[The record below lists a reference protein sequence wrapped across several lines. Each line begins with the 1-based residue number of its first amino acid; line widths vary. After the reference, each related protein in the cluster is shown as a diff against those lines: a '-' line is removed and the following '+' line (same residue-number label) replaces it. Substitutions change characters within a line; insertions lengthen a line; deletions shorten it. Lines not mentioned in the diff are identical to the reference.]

1 MDVKIKSEEGNFKM
15 RVAGLIIKEDKL
27 LTVNICNN
35 GFYCLPGGHVHLGES
50 SAEAIERE
58 IGEEVNLT
66 CKSAKLLAIIENFF
80 GESKKTHEVCY
91 FYVIE
96 PNEDIEVK
104 DYSIVE
110 NDEGELKNLEFKWI
124 GLDNLRQ
131 QDFRPS
137 ALINKLENRDF
148 KFEHIITRD

>member
-1 MDVKIKSEEGNFKM
+1 MDVKIKSDLGNFKM
-15 RVAGLIIKEDKL
+15 RVAGLVIKEEKL
-27 LTVNICNN
+27 LTVNICDN

-58 IGEEVNLT
+58 IKEEVNLT
-66 CKSAKLLAIIENFF
+66 CRSTQLLAITENFF
-80 GESKKTHEVCY
+80 GKTHEVCY
-91 FYVIE
+91 CYIIE

-124 GLDNLRQ
+124 ALDELKKH
-131 QDFRPS
+131 DFRPS
-137 ALINKLENRDF
+137 VLIEKLEKRDF
-148 KFEHIITRD
+148 AFKHIITRD